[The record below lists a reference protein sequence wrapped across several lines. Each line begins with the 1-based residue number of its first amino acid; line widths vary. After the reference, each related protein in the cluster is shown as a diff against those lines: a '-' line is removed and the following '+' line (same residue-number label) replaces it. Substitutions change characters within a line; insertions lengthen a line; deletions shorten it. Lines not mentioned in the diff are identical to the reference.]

1 MLVNTGTSHNHPNT
15 SLFTCMCK
23 GKSRSHT
30 NTQRDTHTERERKG
44 TAGDGK
50 RIALPHHGLANTGS
64 RRRLWRV
71 CCSVGCSRCVVV
83 WGILPE
89 KFSAQCLTVCPFD
102 FVCVPGV
109 CAVRASGVLCAAY
122 CGCTLTGRQRKKM
135 KNTRKKTGKIKETRT
150 GPARKFGKSN
160 NCLLSQ
166 LDGLLTRMSW
176 AFWYLTRSFSK

>member
-1 MLVNTGTSHNHPNT
+1 MLVNTSTSHNHPNT

-23 GKSRSHT
+23 GKSKSHT

-50 RIALPHHGLANTGS
+50 RIALPHHGLGNTGS